1 MQINSTSSNSFRQT
15 DEFSRAVK
23 ICTGLTLSSHL
34 IDTVFAIFDE
44 DGDGMLSY
52 KEFIAI
58 MKDRLHRGF
67 KVSNYGLE
75 YNEELTDEY
84 EDGVF
89 ALPMFMRSRACRKV
103 RKKIKILQYWAGF
116 DIVIYF
122 FKLKLIQRCV
132 SSFIIL
138 LWFC

>member
-1 MQINSTSSNSFRQT
+1 MEFISAEP

-44 DGDGMLSY
+44 DGDGLLSY

-84 EDGVF
+84 EDGLF

-103 RKKIKILQYWAGF
+103 RKKIKILQYW
-116 DIVIYF
+116 
-122 FKLKLIQRCV
+122 L
-132 SSFIIL
+132 IL
-138 LWFC
+138 LWFCDFPKMYSE